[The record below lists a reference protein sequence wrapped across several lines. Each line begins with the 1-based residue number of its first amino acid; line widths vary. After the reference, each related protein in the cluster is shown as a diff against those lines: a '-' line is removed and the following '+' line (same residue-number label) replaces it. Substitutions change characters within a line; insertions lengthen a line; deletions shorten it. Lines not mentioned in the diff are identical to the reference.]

1 MRLPMLALKTWRDI
15 LARKGQFAALI
26 VLVAL
31 GIASYVG
38 FVDAY
43 RNLTVSAD
51 TAYDDLKMADFTVSV
66 ASAPPGAVH
75 KVLSVPGVHAAEG
88 RLVIDTGM
96 EITDENQGT
105 VRVVGVPAGKR
116 PVVNDLLVEKGHY
129 ISSSDGAGGL
139 LHTRFA
145 QATGRDIGSHL
156 TIHAGGATV
165 DVPIKG
171 IVASPE
177 YIFPVRS
184 KGEIPAIDEFTVLYM
199 SSHEMERIFRRQSQ
213 INDVAVIVE
222 PGIDPGIVANRVE
235 DALDAYTVLQ
245 TVQRPDQP
253 SYAALSEEIKQN
265 QSVASIMPGLIL
277 VISALSLYIALSRL
291 VQSQRGEIG
300 LAKALGYSNAAL
312 LGHYLLFSMIIAIGG
327 AVLGFAGGWL
337 LGSYTTQMYIDLL
350 HIPYLTNGL
359 YPDVLAASLVMSAV
373 ACVSAGIIP
382 AFASAR
388 IAPAKAMHSDP
399 NLAVKGGR
407 LPLVER
413 LFGWAMP
420 RSFVFRLPLR
430 NVFRQRRRSLYTV
443 VGIAFAVLLTFAT
456 MAMYDS
462 INWLLN
468 DYFEATER
476 WDISVAFEEPVNDA
490 QVREIARWDGVQT
503 LQPALAV
510 PIKITSGDVPYE
522 GAVTAIEPNSD
533 FHGFKVLEGAEIP
546 VTLAQGGLV
555 MPETLTEKLGLSLGD
570 TVVID
575 TPYRD
580 DDVTVVVGSI
590 TDEALGA
597 PMYTSM
603 DTGAEL
609 IGSSTRRYNAL
620 YLKVGERFAGQLKDE
635 LYDLPSVA
643 QVMVKDQIIAMFK
656 DMMSFSYFFF
666 ALLLAFGFLMGFV
679 VIYTTFTANVLER
692 TREIATMRTIGEDT
706 GSLAVMVTLE
716 NVFLAIVGVPL
727 GLWLGALVASGMM
740 ESLSSDVYNF
750 PLTIYPKTYVM
761 VVVSSVLVLLVSE
774 VPPIRRILRL
784 DLAEATKVIE

>member
-1 MRLPMLALKTWRDI
+1 MPMLALKTWRDV
-15 LARKGQFAALI
+15 LARKGQFIALI

-51 TAYDDLKMADFTVSV
+51 TAYEDLKMADFTVSV
-66 ASAPPGAVH
+66 VSAPLGVVH

-88 RLVIDTGM
+88 RLVVDTGM
-96 EITDENQGT
+96 QITDDNQGT
-105 VRVVGVPAGKR
+105 VRVIGVPAGRR
-116 PVVNDLLVEKGHY
+116 PAVNDLLLEKGRY
-129 ISSSDGAGGL
+129 VASGEEAGGL

-145 QATGRDIGSHL
+145 QATGRGVGSHL
-156 TIHAGGATV
+156 TIHADGATV
-165 DVPIKG
+165 EVPIIG

-213 INDVAVIVE
+213 VNDIAVIVE
-222 PGIDPGIVANRVE
+222 PGTDPGVVAERVE
-235 DALDAYTVLQ
+235 HALESYTVLQ

-253 SYAALSEEIKQN
+253 SYAALAEEIKQN
-265 QSVASIMPGLIL
+265 QSIAGIMPGLIL

-300 LAKALGYSNAAL
+300 LAKALGYSNTAL
-312 LGHYLLFSMIIAIGG
+312 LGHYLLFSMIIAVGG

-359 YPDVLAASLVMSAV
+359 YPDVLAASLIMSAV

-468 DYFEATER
+468 DYFETTER
-476 WDISVAFEEPVNDA
+476 WDMSVAFEEPVSDA
-490 QVREIARWDGVQT
+490 QVREIARWDGVRT
-503 LQPALAV
+503 VQPALGV

-522 GAVTAIEPNSD
+522 GVVTAIEPTSD

-546 VTLAQGGLV
+546 VTLARGGLV
-555 MPETLTEKLGLSLGD
+555 MPETLTRKLGIALGD

-580 DDVTVVVGSI
+580 DDVTLVVDSI
-590 TDEALGA
+590 TDESLGA

-603 DTGAEL
+603 GAGAEL

-620 YLKVGERFAGQLKDE
+620 YLSVSDRFAEQLKDD

-643 QVMVKDQIIAMFK
+643 QVMVKDQISAMFK

-666 ALLLAFGFLMGFV
+666 GLLLAFGFLMGFV

-706 GSLAVMVTLE
+706 GSLALMVTLE
-716 NVFLAIVGVPL
+716 NVFLAIAGVPL
-727 GLWLGALVASGMM
+727 GLWLGALVAGGMM

-750 PLTIYPKTYVM
+750 PLTIYPRTYVL
-761 VVVSSVLVLLVSE
+761 VVVASVLVLLVSE
-774 VPPIRRILRL
+774 VPPIRRILKL